1 MAPAQGAIEGPA
13 RALLGMA
20 SGKRSILIVCHNNP
34 DPDSMAAAQ
43 ALKTIFLSQSHK
55 RKVVIGYGGI
65 VGRAENR
72 QMMRRLKIEVTSIKE
87 IDFRKFPLVCLVDSQ
102 PRTGNNDIP
111 RTVIPHV
118 VIDHHPL
125 RSTTK
130 KSPFYDVRPAYGSS
144 STILTEYLMELDL
157 LPDRKLATA
166 LFYGL
171 KTDTGGLS
179 RSVTKADLAAFNY
192 LSPLMAPR
200 TLAAIENPAVPKG
213 YYLKYMEAIE
223 KAVLYQDVIVT
234 DLGRLNNPEIVA
246 EMADFL
252 LRMETIRWVLAFG
265 EYRDELILSVRTSRK
280 GWWAGKIA
288 LRLVRGIGTGGGHE
302 RAAGGSVLFSDV
314 SREDRN
320 KTTGRLVGRF
330 LKAVVGSAG
339 VPGKPLFAGRS
350 QEGST
355 ETNNSGKEK
364 K

>member
-1 MAPAQGAIEGPA
+1 MAPDQGTVEGPA
-13 RALLGMA
+13 HNLLGMA

-43 ALKTIFLSQSHK
+43 ALKTIFLSQNHK

-72 QMMRRLKIEVTSIKE
+72 QMIRRLKIEITPIRD
-87 IDFRKFPLVCLVDSQ
+87 IDFKKFSLVCLVDSQ

-125 RSTTK
+125 RPATK
-130 KSPFYDVRPAYGSS
+130 KSPLYDVRPGYGSS
-144 STILTEYLMELDL
+144 STILTEYLIELGL
-157 LPDRKLATA
+157 VPDRRLATA

-179 RSVTKADLAAFNY
+179 RSVTKPDLAALNY
-192 LSPLMAPR
+192 LLPLTSPR
-200 TLAAIENPAVPKG
+200 TLAAIETPPVPKG
-213 YYLKYMEAIE
+213 YYLKYVEAIE
-223 KAVLYQDVIVT
+223 NAVLYQDVIVT

-288 LRLVRGIGTGGGHE
+288 LRLVRGIGSGGGHE
-302 RAAGGSVLFSDV
+302 RAAGGTVLFGKM
-314 SREDRN
+314 SREERN
-320 KTTGRLVGRF
+320 RITGRLVGRF

-350 QEGST
+350 QEGPP
-355 ETNNSGKEK
+355 ETNNSGRERK
-364 K
+364 